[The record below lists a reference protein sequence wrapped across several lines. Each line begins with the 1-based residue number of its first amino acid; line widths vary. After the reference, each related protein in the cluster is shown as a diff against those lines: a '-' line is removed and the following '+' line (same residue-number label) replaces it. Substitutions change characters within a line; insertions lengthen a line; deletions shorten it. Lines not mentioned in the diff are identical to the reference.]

1 MANTGY
7 ITSSGI
13 DQIFTT
19 GPYSG
24 SIVTSSYS
32 SGSILLG
39 PTITRYQAF
48 ISGTIDVIVPCTN
61 PNGNYPIFER
71 YYYDPIDCPMG
82 DCLPPIITNTS
93 VAFCD
98 IQDDYTYILS
108 FNSGSTNALYSTLEY
123 STVSNFSSNTG
134 SYIVTN
140 SLNNY
145 TSSIDISNLPLLPLK
160 TTEVYFR
167 VFNSCSLGGTSSY
180 SPITSASCQVTPPP
194 PFLPFTLR
202 LKNSMVGINNTLY
215 YTNNGVEFSIF
226 GGNTVDLTI
235 STLGSLTIPFRT
247 LMPEGSVRTLIISGS
262 TPSIEGFV
270 TTTLNDDTLNY
281 FGDNVYQSVNIYP
294 SNLYYNSEGTPDAS
308 IIVDRSL
315 WSDTGLI
322 EVDFTSITPPN
333 NVNPWFYE
341 LQDIEDIN

>member
-1 MANTGY
+1 
-7 ITSSGI
+7 
-13 DQIFTT
+13 
-19 GPYSG
+19 
-24 SIVTSSYS
+24 
-32 SGSILLG
+32 
-39 PTITRYQAF
+39 
-48 ISGTIDVIVPCTN
+48 
-61 PNGNYPIFER
+61 
-71 YYYDPIDCPMG
+71 
-82 DCLPPIITNTS
+82 
-93 VAFCD
+93 
-98 IQDDYTYILS
+98 
-108 FNSGSTNALYSTLEY
+108 
-123 STVSNFSSNTG
+123 
-134 SYIVTN
+134 
-140 SLNNY
+140 
-145 TSSIDISNLPLLPLK
+145 
-160 TTEVYFR
+160 
-167 VFNSCSLGGTSSY
+167 
-180 SPITSASCQVTPPP
+180 
-194 PFLPFTLR
+194 
-202 LKNSMVGINNTLY
+202 MVGINNTLY

-315 WSDTGLI
+315 WSNTGLI